1 MVKSIFNARSEMSCD
16 LEVFLVQGIDRTL
29 FDTVEYFRFPP
40 RIPNLSNMFQR
51 FVMSAYGIFRQR
63 KIDL

>member
-1 MVKSIFNARSEMSCD
+1 MSCD

-40 RIPNLSNMFQR
+40 RIPNHSNMFQR